1 MPNKRKAAAKPAAP
15 AAAPAPET
23 PPGEPSAASRWPAHK
38 IELWPIGQLKAFAG
52 NTKKHG
58 KAQIEKIRASF
69 REFGW
74 TIPVLAREDGTLI
87 AGHGR
92 LEAGIAE

>member
-1 MPNKRKAAAKPAAP
+1 M
-15 AAAPAPET
+15 
-23 PPGEPSAASRWPAHK
+23 
-38 IELWPIGQLKAFAG
+38 
-52 NTKKHG
+52 
-58 KAQIEKIRASF
+58 

-92 LEAGIAE
+92 LAAGIAEGFTEVPVIVARGWSEEQCRA